1 MKNYKNN
8 KNIPESTHSHL
19 SPEKKRLILTVAANS
34 ALLSLIYFG
43 ACYGITDPALWP
55 IPLIVS
61 VGYWVAFA
69 AFLIAYVIYN
79 RAFSRRN
86 LTPDMLPRDW
96 SLEKRE
102 EYVADGKRR
111 LERSKW
117 MLSVIIPLL
126 VPIALDA
133 LYLFTLPIIQNLFG
147 ISLK

>member
-1 MKNYKNN
+1 MRKFKNN
-8 KNIPESTHSHL
+8 KNIPESPRAPL
-19 SPEKKRLILTVAANS
+19 SPEKKRLILTIAANS

-43 ACYGITDPALWP
+43 VCYGITDPALWP

-61 VGYWVAFA
+61 VVYWIAFA
-69 AFLIAYVIYN
+69 GFLIAYVIYN
-79 RAFSRRN
+79 RAFSRRD

-96 SLEKRE
+96 PLKKRE

-126 VPIALDA
+126 VPISLDA
-133 LYLFTLPIIQNLFG
+133 LYLFTLPLIQNLLG
-147 ISLK
+147 ITLK

>member
-8 KNIPESTHSHL
+8 KNVSESPSTSL